1 MRRSNR
7 GATAPSVVLAAAFA
21 LWSGCDFGAASAPPQ
36 RPDLAPPPAPP
47 GMEDMAQPPP
57 APSPDLATPGEPPIP
72 AAYEDPQLAA
82 RRLDHSLALRTAS
95 LKLTGELPTS
105 DEQLQLAAAPDRAR
119 AYAARVD
126 AYLADPRFVRQMLI
140 FFRNA
145 FRAGGAIPG
154 VSLETAATF
163 AAQLVV
169 EDRPFTE
176 VLTAE
181 QGTCPK
187 YTNGAFVPAN
197 CTNGVPKASGVLT
210 DPGVQALFTSNMA
223 FRRARWVQETFA
235 CGKFPAEFRDPPLAL
250 PPKGALYTAPW
261 PFESIAGAKN
271 GGAVDFLAAETLVC
285 ANCHATLNH
294 VAPLFARFD
303 EKGVWQNAIQ
313 VATPIMG
320 LPKSVPGDWLPM
332 NEGAAWRFGVPV
344 ADIPALGRAIAAD
357 QDRAFSTCMA
367 TRVYDFAMSKED
379 PVDGGASVP
388 PEVIAPY
395 REAFVAGGGFKL
407 KAAIRLA
414 FTSDDFVRF

>member
-1 MRRSNR
+1 MRDARWR
-7 GATAPSVVLAAAFA
+7 ARVFSVAVMLAA
-21 LWSGCDFGAASAPPQ
+21 GCDFGAASAPAT
-36 RPDLAPPPAPP
+36 RPDLLSPPTPTV
-47 GMEDMAQPPP
+47 EDMAGPPP
-57 APSPDLATPGEPPIP
+57 MPSPDLAMAGEAPIP
-72 AAYEDPQLAA
+72 AGYEDPQLAA
-82 RRLDHSLALRTAS
+82 RRLDYALALRTAS

-105 DEQLQLAAAPDRAR
+105 DEQLQLASAPDRAG

-126 AYLADPRFVRQMLI
+126 AYLADPRFVRQLLI
-140 FFRNA
+140 FFRNS

-169 EDRPFTE
+169 EDRAFTD

-181 QGTCPK
+181 SGTCPK
-187 YTNGAFVPAN
+187 YTNGAFVSAN
-197 CTNGVPKASGVLT
+197 CTNGVPKAAGVLT
-210 DPGVQALFTSNMA
+210 DPGVQALFTSNLA

-235 CGKFPAEFRDPPLAL
+235 CGKFPAEFRDVPIAM

-271 GGAVDFLAAETLVC
+271 GGAVDFLASDTLVC

-303 EKGVWQNAIQ
+303 DKGQWQNTIQ
-313 VATPIMG
+313 VSTPIMG
-320 LPKSVPGDWLPM
+320 LPKSQPGDWLPM
-332 NEGAAWRFGVPV
+332 GEPTGWRMGVPV
-344 ADIPALGRAIAAD
+344 ADIPELGRAIASD
-357 QDRAFSTCMA
+357 RDRAFSTCMA
-367 TRVYDFAMSKED
+367 TRVYDFAMSRED

-388 PEVIAPY
+388 PEVLKPY
-395 REAFVAGGGFKL
+395 RDAFVGNGAYKL